1 MRFNMLVIVT
11 TVLFLMSMP
20 LPGASRAL
28 PAGEKQQ
35 NTMKNNQFFGS
46 VQVLLP
52 PISVA
57 PKANPPTTPPSTISQ
72 KAFGSDHNKVSP
84 LLRRQLR
91 RGYVTPSAPSPGT
104 LIPASATGHKAAP
117 LPGSLNKSAPP
128 PSMPNGYTSN
138 P

>member
-1 MRFNMLVIVT
+1 MLVIVT

-20 LPGASRAL
+20 LPGVSRVL

-35 NTMKNNQFFGS
+35 NRMKNKQLFGS
-46 VQVLLP
+46 LQVLLP

-72 KAFGSDHNKVSP
+72 KAFASDHNKVSP

>member
-1 MRFNMLVIVT
+1 MLVIVT
-11 TVLFLMSMP
+11 TVMFLMTMP
-20 LPGASRAL
+20 LPGASRVL
-28 PAGEKQQ
+28 PAGEKQK
-35 NTMKNNQFFGS
+35 NMMKNNQFFRS
-46 VQVLLP
+46 LQVILP

-57 PKANPPTTPPSTISQ
+57 PKAKPPTTPPSTISQ
-72 KAFGSDHNKVSP
+72 KAFTIDHNKVSP

-91 RGYVTPSAPSPGT
+91 RGYVTPSAPNPGT

-117 LPGSLNKSAPP
+117 LPGSLNKSAPL

>member
-1 MRFNMLVIVT
+1 MLVIVT

-20 LPGASRAL
+20 LPEASRVL
-28 PAGEKQQ
+28 PAGEKQ
-35 NTMKNNQFFGS
+35 NMMKNNRFFGS
-46 VQVLLP
+46 LQVQGDQVLP

-57 PKANPPTTPPSTISQ
+57 PKPNPPTTPPSTISE
-72 KAFGSDHNKVSP
+72 KAFASDHNKVSP

-91 RGYVTPSAPSPGT
+91 RGYVTPSAPNPGT

-128 PSMPNGYTSN
+128 PSMPNGYASN